1 MKQILTLAVLLPL
14 GAFAQ
19 TIWPVNV
26 GGSTIGATPPYY
38 SPQDLTINVNDI
50 VRWSNVSGTH
60 NVNGTQ
66 TLFPGNPQSFNSGSA
81 QNGAWTYQFTFTIPG
96 VYNYHCTQDGHAATQ
111 HGTITVQNTT
121 GVAEVTESSDVKVYP
136 VPATDLLYVELA
148 TGNARTASVVDLN
161 GATVLSAPLK
171 ASGRSEVNIAS
182 LAPGKYFVLI
192 TDAEGRVTTKPFS
205 KN

>member
-1 MKQILTLAVLLPL
+1 MKHILTLVVLLPISV
-14 GAFAQ
+14 FAQ

-26 GGSTIGATPPYY
+26 GGSTIGGTPPYY

-50 VRWSNVSGTH
+50 VRWSNVTGTH

-66 TLFPGNPQSFNSGSA
+66 TLFPGNPQSFNSGNA
-81 QNGAWTYQFTFTIPG
+81 QNGSWTYQFTFTIPG

-111 HGTITVQNTT
+111 HGTITVQSTT

-148 TGNARTASVVDLN
+148 TGNARTATVVDLN
-161 GATVLSAPLK
+161 GATVQSAQLK